1 MLISIYIK
9 NYALI
14 EETTI
19 SFDKGF
25 TIITGETGAGKSI
38 LLGALGLVLGN
49 RSDFNALRNS
59 DEKCIIEAA
68 FDLSDDLL
76 SFFES
81 NDIDFE
87 RNTLV
92 RREILPNG
100 KTRAFVNDSPVNLN
114 ILSELGNA
122 LIDIHSQHQTQELTS
137 DYFQF
142 ELLDAFAN
150 HSTVLEEYR
159 LKWSSFKSLDKQ
171 ILEIKNKLSKVRKEQ
186 DYDQFLLTE
195 LEDAKLQPDEQLDGE
210 QLLMQLTHAELII
223 EKLQYCTELSN
234 ADDIGLT
241 SLFKNFKSSLSKI
254 AEYSE
259 VYKQLSERA
268 ESLRI
273 EFFDLVQEIEVE
285 ASKIQHN
292 PELIQKTQ
300 QRLDLIYQLHQK
312 HHSRTIDELLLLQSD
327 LKTKSFQNEE
337 LELKLQKLER
347 HKNETNDALEILCKK
362 LHENRTSIAPKLIQQ
377 LKEGLHPLGMPDAD
391 FEIEIQSS
399 NIFNVFGKDQIQIL
413 FTANKGGQFASLKK
427 VASGGEMSRIMFTVK
442 SLLARYQQLPT
453 IIFDEID
460 TGVSGEIADKMAQMM
475 KELSSFTQVISITHL
490 AQIAAKGHQH
500 YKVFKTTSDSNT
512 VSKIKKLN
520 QQERIIEIAQMVS
533 GTQITETAIDH
544 AKALLN

>member
-1 MLISIYIK
+1 MLISLYIK

-87 RNTLV
+87 KNTLV

-159 LKWSSFKSLDKQ
+159 LKWSSFKSLDKE

-285 ASKIQHN
+285 VSKIQHN

>member
-1 MLISIYIK
+1 MLISLYIK

-49 RSDFNALRNS
+49 RSDFNALRNPN
-59 DEKCIIEAA
+59 DKCIIEAT
-68 FDLSDDLL
+68 FEISKELI

-87 RNTLV
+87 KNTLI
-92 RREILPNG
+92 RREILSNG
-100 KTRAFVNDSPVNLN
+100 KTRAFVNDSPVNLT
-114 ILSELGNA
+114 ILSELGNV

-137 DYFQF
+137 DFFQF

-150 HSTVLEEYR
+150 HPTVLNEYR
-159 LKWSSFKSLDKQ
+159 MKWSNFKSLTK
-171 ILEIKNKLSKVRKEQ
+171 EIEELKEVLFKVQKEQ
-186 DYDQFLLTE
+186 DYDQFLLVE
-195 LEDAKLQPDEQLDGE
+195 LEVAKLQPDEQLEGE
-210 QLLMQLTHAELII
+210 QLLKQLTHAELII

-241 SLFKNFKSSLSKI
+241 SLLKNFKSSLSKI

-259 VYKQLSERA
+259 VYEHISERA
-268 ESLRI
+268 ESLWI
-273 EFFDLVQEIEVE
+273 EFSDLVQEIEVE
-285 ASKIQHN
+285 ASKIQHD

-312 HHSRTIDELLLLQSD
+312 HHTRTIDELLLIQSD
-327 LKTKSFQNEE
+327 LKTKSSQNEE
-337 LELKLQKLER
+337 LELKLQKLE
-347 HKNETNDALEILCKK
+347 HLKNETNDALEILCEK
-362 LHENRTSIAPKLIQQ
+362 LHENRISIAPKLIQE
-377 LKEGLHPLGMPDAD
+377 LREGLRPLGMPDAD
-391 FEIEIQSS
+391 FEIEIQLS
-399 NIFNVFGKDQIQIL
+399 NTYNSFGKDQIQIL
-413 FTANKGGQFASLKK
+413 FSANKGGQFAPLKK
-427 VASGGEMSRIMFTVK
+427 VASGGELSRIMFTVK

-500 YKVFKTTSDSNT
+500 YKVYKTTSDVNT
-512 VSKIKKLN
+512 VSEIKKLN

>member
-87 RNTLV
+87 KNTLV

-159 LKWSSFKSLDKQ
+159 LKWSSFKSLDKE

-312 HHSRTIDELLLLQSD
+312 HHSRTIDELLLLQND

-337 LELKLQKLER
+337 LEIKLQKLER

-500 YKVFKTTSDSNT
+500 YKVFKISSDVNT
-512 VSKIKKLN
+512 VSEIKKLN

-533 GTQITETAIDH
+533 GIQITETAIDH

>member
-1 MLISIYIK
+1 MLISLYIK

-19 SFDKGF
+19 SFDRGF

-49 RSDFNALRNS
+49 RSDFNALRSS
-59 DEKCIIEAA
+59 DEKCIIEAT

-87 RNTLV
+87 KNTLV

-159 LKWSSFKSLDKQ
+159 LKWSSFKSLDKE
-171 ILEIKNKLSKVRKEQ
+171 ILEIKDILSKVRKEQ
-186 DYDQFLLTE
+186 DYDQFLLLE
-195 LEDAKLQPDEQLDGE
+195 LEEAKLQANEQLESE
-210 QLLMQLTHAELII
+210 QLLVQLTHAELII
-223 EKLQYCTELSN
+223 EKLQYCSELSH

-259 VYKQLSERA
+259 VYKHISERT
-268 ESLRI
+268 ESLWI
-273 EFFDLVQEIEVE
+273 EFSDLVQEIEVE

-312 HHSRTIDELLLLQSD
+312 HHTRTIDELLLLQSD
-327 LKTKSFQNEE
+327 LKTKSSQNEE
-337 LELKLQKLER
+337 LELKLQQLER
-347 HKNETNDALEILCKK
+347 HKNETNDALEILCEK

-377 LKEGLHPLGMPDAD
+377 LKEGLHPLGMPDAV

-399 NIFNVFGKDQIQIL
+399 NIFNLFGKDQIQIL

-500 YKVFKTTSDSNT
+500 YKVFKISSDVNT
-512 VSKIKKLN
+512 VSEIKKLN